1 MHARPL
7 NATAASLLG
16 FLHSGPLSGWDLL
29 VTARTVIGQF
39 WSITQSQVYRELAAM
54 EGSGLIQA
62 RQSGPRDR
70 RPYQL
75 TDAGRGAFAAW
86 ISREP
91 GPEQIRYPLLLTI
104 SFGAHLPAETLS
116 RFVAAHR
123 AAHADRLGEYEGARE
138 AAHDA
143 RDADPFAL
151 ATLEFGIRYERA
163 VLEWFDTL
171 PEEIAGSRTGASGRT
186 DGGARVSVTPAP
198 ELTDRHAR
206 THGSPGSAGGWP
218 R

>member
-1 MHARPL
+1 MADRPL

-16 FLHSGPLSGWDLL
+16 FLHYGPLSGWDLL

-54 EGSGLIQA
+54 ERAGLIEAQ
-62 RQSGPRDR
+62 QSGPRDR
-70 RPYQL
+70 RPYEL
-75 TDAGRGAFAAW
+75 TAAGRAAFADW

-104 SFGAHLPAETLS
+104 SFGAHLPRETLA
-116 RFVAAHR
+116 RFIASHR
-123 AAHADRLGEYEGARE
+123 AAHADQLSRYEAVKT
-138 AAHDA
+138 AATDA
-143 RDADPFAL
+143 PDADRFAL

-163 VLEWFDTL
+163 VLEWFDAL
-171 PEEIAGSRTGASGRT
+171 PEEMVAAGHTSDVGPVPL
-186 DGGARVSVTPAP
+186 AR
-198 ELTDRHAR
+198 RR
-206 THGSPGSAGGWP
+206 